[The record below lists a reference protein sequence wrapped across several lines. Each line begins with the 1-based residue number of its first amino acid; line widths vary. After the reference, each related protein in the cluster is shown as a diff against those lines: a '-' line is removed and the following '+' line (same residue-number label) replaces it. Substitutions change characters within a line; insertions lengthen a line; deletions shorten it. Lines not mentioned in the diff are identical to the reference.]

1 MSLAI
6 ALAIKQLADVDL
18 AISSFDSPRRIDAA
32 VMFRSVRLPPLEEW
46 PLFAFLVR

>member
-18 AISSFDSPRRIDAA
+18 GDTVI
-32 VMFRSVRLPPLEEW
+32 RLT
-46 PLFAFLVR
+46 AQD